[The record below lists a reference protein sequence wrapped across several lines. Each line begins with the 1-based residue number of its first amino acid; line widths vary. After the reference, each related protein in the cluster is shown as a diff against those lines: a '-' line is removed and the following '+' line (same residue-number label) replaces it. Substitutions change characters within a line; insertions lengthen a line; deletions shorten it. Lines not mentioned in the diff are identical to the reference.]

1 MPKST
6 VDQYFQDMQIKSA
19 KQYKNNHHI
28 EYQQYFN
35 IRPNKNSSLQKPQSL
50 K

>member
-1 MPKST
+1 MQKST

-19 KQYKNNHHI
+19 KQYKNNHQM

-35 IRPNKNSSLQKPQSL
+35 TRPNKNSLLQESQTL